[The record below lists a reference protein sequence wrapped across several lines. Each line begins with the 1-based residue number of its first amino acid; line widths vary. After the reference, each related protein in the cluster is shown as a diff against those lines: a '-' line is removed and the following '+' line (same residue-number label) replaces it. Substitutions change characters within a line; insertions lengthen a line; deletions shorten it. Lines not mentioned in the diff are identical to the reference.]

1 MALIP
6 VKIIYNDKED
16 TIEFEDSLTFGET
29 ESLISGSVDL
39 SDIAKPK
46 IDLSKYR
53 MNLLV
58 LTIKKAPFK
67 IGDVTTI
74 KMLDSKV
81 VKSMLKE
88 ITKVHPLAAYIEDWM
103 ETFQSYEEESSSSTP
118 STTVVPPKSAEKNKQ
133 PTSKKQNTKPNYLL
147 RIEIRWKKQNIRK

>member
-1 MALIP
+1 MVLIP
-6 VKIIYNDKED
+6 VKITYNDKED

-29 ESLISGSVDL
+29 ESLIGSSVDL
-39 SDIAKPK
+39 SDITKPK

-67 IGDVTTI
+67 TGDITTI

-81 VKSMLKE
+81 VKSMLRE

-103 ETFQSYEEESSSSTP
+103 ETFQSYEDLNNSSTR
-118 STTVVPPKSAEKNKQ
+118 STTVVQPNSAGIKKQ
-133 PTSKKQNTKPNYLL
+133 STSKKQNT
-147 RIEIRWKKQNIRK
+147 

>member
-6 VKIIYNDKED
+6 VKITYNDKED

-29 ESLISGSVDL
+29 ESLIGSSVDL
-39 SDIAKPK
+39 SDITKPK

-67 IGDVTTI
+67 TGDITTI

-81 VKSMLKE
+81 VKSMLRE

-103 ETFQSYEEESSSSTP
+103 ETFQSYEDLNNSSTR
-118 STTVVPPKSAEKNKQ
+118 STTVVPPNSAGIKKQ
-133 PTSKKQNTKPNYLL
+133 STSKKQNT
-147 RIEIRWKKQNIRK
+147 

>member
-39 SDIAKPK
+39 SDITKPK

-53 MNLLV
+53 LNLLT

-67 IGDVTTI
+67 VGDITTI
-74 KMLDSKV
+74 KMLDAKV

-88 ITKVHPLAAYIEDWM
+88 ITKVHPLASYIEDWM
-103 ETFQSYEEESSSSTP
+103 ETFQSYEEPISSNTP
-118 STTVVPPKSAEKNKQ
+118 STTVVQ
-133 PTSKKQNTKPNYLL
+133 PNSDGIKKQS
-147 RIEIRWKKQNIRK
+147 IDKK

>member
-6 VKIIYNDKED
+6 VKIIYNGNED

-29 ESLISGSVDL
+29 EALISGSVDL
-39 SDIAKPK
+39 ADISKPK

-67 IGDVTTI
+67 TGDITTI

-81 VKSMLKE
+81 VKGMLRE
-88 ITKVHPLAAYIEDWM
+88 ITKVHPLAGYIEDWM
-103 ETFQSYEEESSSSTP
+103 ETFQSFEETTDSPTE
-118 STTVVPPKSAEKNKQ
+118 STTPVQVSSGGQKKKLT
-133 PTSKKQNTKPNYLL
+133 TSQ
-147 RIEIRWKKQNIRK
+147 

>member
-1 MALIP
+1 MVLIP
-6 VKIIYNDKED
+6 VKITYNDKED

-29 ESLISGSVDL
+29 ESLIGSSVDL
-39 SDIAKPK
+39 SDITKPK

-67 IGDVTTI
+67 TGDITTI

-81 VKSMLKE
+81 VKSMLRE

-103 ETFQSYEEESSSSTP
+103 ETFQSYEDLTSSNTQ
-118 STTVVPPKSAEKNKQ
+118 STTVVPPNSAGIKKQ
-133 PTSKKQNTKPNYLL
+133 STSKKQN
-147 RIEIRWKKQNIRK
+147 I

>member
-1 MALIP
+1 MVLIP
-6 VKIIYNDKED
+6 VKITYNDKED

-39 SDIAKPK
+39 SDITRPK
-46 IDLSKYR
+46 IDLSSYR

-67 IGDVTTI
+67 IGDITTI
-74 KMLDSKV
+74 KMLDAKV
-81 VKSMLKE
+81 VKIMLKE

-103 ETFQSYEEESSSSTP
+103 ETFQSYEDLSNSSTR
-118 STTVVPPKSAEKNKQ
+118 STTVVPRNSAGI
-133 PTSKKQNTKPNYLL
+133 KKQSTG
-147 RIEIRWKKQNIRK
+147 KKQNI

>member
-1 MALIP
+1 MVLIP
-6 VKIIYNDKED
+6 VKITYNDKED

-29 ESLISGSVDL
+29 ESLIGSSVDL
-39 SDIAKPK
+39 SDITKPK

-67 IGDVTTI
+67 TGDITTI

-81 VKSMLKE
+81 VKNMLRE

-103 ETFQSYEEESSSSTP
+103 ETFQSYEDLNNSSTR
-118 STTVVPPKSAEKNKQ
+118 STTVVPPNSAGIKKQ
-133 PTSKKQNTKPNYLL
+133 STSKKQNT
-147 RIEIRWKKQNIRK
+147 

>member
-6 VKIIYNDKED
+6 VAITYNGKDD
-16 TIEFEDSLTFGET
+16 TIEFESSLTFGET
-29 ESLISGSVDL
+29 EQLIGSSVDL
-39 SDIAKPK
+39 TDISKPK
-46 IDLSKYR
+46 IDLGKYR

-67 IGDVTTI
+67 IGDITTI

-88 ITKVHPLAAYIEDWM
+88 ITKVHPLAGYIEDWM
-103 ETFQSYEEESSSSTP
+103 ETFISSEDLNNSDTQ
-118 STTVVPPKSAEKNKQ
+118 STTTVPASSDGTKKRL
-133 PTSKKQNTKPNYLL
+133 TSKK
-147 RIEIRWKKQNIRK
+147 

>member
-6 VKIIYNDKED
+6 IKITYNDKED
-16 TIEFEDSLTFGET
+16 TVEFEDSLTFGET

-39 SDIAKPK
+39 SDISKPK

-67 IGDVTTI
+67 IGDITTI

-81 VKSMLKE
+81 VKGMLKE
-88 ITKVHPLAAYIEDWM
+88 ITKIHPLATYIEDWM
-103 ETFQSYEEESSSSTP
+103 ETFQSYEVQSSSNTA
-118 STTVVPPKSAEKNKQ
+118 STTVVPPNSDG
-133 PTSKKQNTKPNYLL
+133 TKKQSTG
-147 RIEIRWKKQNIRK
+147 KK

>member
-6 VKIIYNDKED
+6 IKITYNDKED
-16 TIEFEDSLTFGET
+16 TVEFEDSLTFGET

-39 SDIAKPK
+39 SDISKPK

-67 IGDVTTI
+67 IGDITTI
-74 KMLDSKV
+74 KMLNSKV
-81 VKSMLKE
+81 VKGMLKE
-88 ITKVHPLAAYIEDWM
+88 ITKIHPLATYIEDWM
-103 ETFQSYEEESSSSTP
+103 ETFQSYEVQSSSNTA
-118 STTVVPPKSAEKNKQ
+118 STTVVPPNSDG
-133 PTSKKQNTKPNYLL
+133 TKKQSTG
-147 RIEIRWKKQNIRK
+147 KK

>member
-6 VKIIYNDKED
+6 VKIIYNGKED

-39 SDIAKPK
+39 TDISKPK

-67 IGDVTTI
+67 IGDITTI

-81 VKSMLKE
+81 VKGMLKE
-88 ITKVHPLAAYIEDWM
+88 ITKIHPLSTYIEDWM
-103 ETFQSYEEESSSSTP
+103 ETFQTYEDQSSSDTQ
-118 STTVVPPKSAEKNKQ
+118 STTVVPPNSDG
-133 PTSKKQNTKPNYLL
+133 TKKQSTV
-147 RIEIRWKKQNIRK
+147 KK

>member
-6 VKIIYNDKED
+6 VKITYNDKED

-39 SDIAKPK
+39 SDITKPK

-53 MNLLV
+53 LNLLT

-67 IGDVTTI
+67 VGDITTI
-74 KMLDSKV
+74 KMLDAKV

-88 ITKVHPLAAYIEDWM
+88 ITKVHPLASYIEDWM
-103 ETFQSYEEESSSSTP
+103 ETFQSYEEPISSNIP
-118 STTVVPPKSAEKNKQ
+118 STTVVQ
-133 PTSKKQNTKPNYLL
+133 PNSDGIKKQSIN
-147 RIEIRWKKQNIRK
+147 KK

>member
-1 MALIP
+1 MVLIP
-6 VKIIYNDKED
+6 VKITYNDKED

-29 ESLISGSVDL
+29 ESLIGSSVDL
-39 SDIAKPK
+39 SDITKPK

-67 IGDVTTI
+67 TGDITTI

-81 VKSMLKE
+81 VKSMLRE

-103 ETFQSYEEESSSSTP
+103 ETFQSYEDLNNSSTQ
-118 STTVVPPKSAEKNKQ
+118 STTVVQPNSAGIKKQ
-133 PTSKKQNTKPNYLL
+133 STSKKQNT
-147 RIEIRWKKQNIRK
+147 